1 MKLINIPKIYHLSC
15 HKVYYSVIIDLSAD
29 ASRLQPVWLTTHLM
43 TESIRFNTNA
53 EQICIALTNPF
64 PR

>member
-15 HKVYYSVIIDLSAD
+15 HKVYYSTIIDLSAD

-43 TESIRFNTNA
+43 TESISFNTNA
-53 EQICIALTNPF
+53 EQI
-64 PR
+64 